1 MFRQMFATFVRTKHV
16 PVASSLRSSWP
27 EFSQKPQASH
37 QNTLKHT
44 SRPLKSPV
52 GNVGR
57 LPESSGLILQARWI
71 AVPKQSQR
79 ARARAAL
86 SACPWHLRA
95 AAEPRS
101 CLSRAPQG
109 GLSHSSPHG
118 SHTGSV
124 RATPQTLVQSLSI
137 KAETQQSRKF
147 QIKLCRK
154 LVYARWVEM
163 PPVMVSHSQFL
174 NSRLPSTQPE
184 QSEATFPS
192 DFLIFCMLSC
202 AYVVVGRKFLRT
214 CVCVCFY
221 EAVSV

>member
-1 MFRQMFATFVRTKHV
+1 MWRDCRSHPASFCRHAGSLFPSRASVHV
-16 PVASSLRSSWP
+16 QLSHGCLSMAP
-27 EFSQKPQASH
+27 EL
-37 QNTLKHT
+37 TCEL
-44 SRPLKSPV
+44 LLSP
-52 GNVGR
+52 G
-57 LPESSGLILQARWI
+57 
-71 AVPKQSQR
+71 
-79 ARARAAL
+79 AA
-86 SACPWHLRA
+86 CREHLRVPSA
-95 AAEPRS
+95 A
-101 CLSRAPQG
+101 
-109 GLSHSSPHG
+109 HSSTFS

-124 RATPQTLVQSLSI
+124 RATPQTLVQSLSL

-154 LVYARWVEM
+154 LVCPRWVEM

-214 CVCVCFY
+214 CVCVF
-221 EAVSV
+221 